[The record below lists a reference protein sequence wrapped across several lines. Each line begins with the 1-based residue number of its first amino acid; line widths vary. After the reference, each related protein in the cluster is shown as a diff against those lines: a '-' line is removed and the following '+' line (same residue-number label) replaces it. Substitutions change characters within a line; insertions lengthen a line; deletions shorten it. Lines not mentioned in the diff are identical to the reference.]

1 VGKHN
6 TYRGSN
12 SQGLCRKVDLPL
24 CQTLNVITI
33 IHFNLIACYNKNSY
47 LHNTQMWPQLWLLES
62 SNCLV
67 SIGSSATLTF
77 NFGINRLW
85 FNFSSIEQ
93 RRVGKRSLEDMGWVV
108 PALGKRLVPVSFFF
122 GVSHDSRQN
131 IQATSRDR
139 SSFVFQ
145 SPSICI
151 KWRPTTLGRNLSRLT
166 NII

>member
-1 VGKHN
+1 MGKHN

-77 NFGINRLW
+77 NCGINRLW

-108 PALGKRLVPVSFFF
+108 PAWENDWCQFHFFLAYHTIQGKKSKQLRGTDPVLFS
-122 GVSHDSRQN
+122 SRPQF
-131 IQATSRDR
+131 A
-139 SSFVFQ
+139 
-145 SPSICI
+145 
-151 KWRPTTLGRNLSRLT
+151 
-166 NII
+166 